1 MGCVRERH
9 SENAE
14 DELGK
19 NKALLRCLPTQRTEL
34 TRNEQ
39 DLYGGNWGTQP
50 KSKLLKALFPLKS
63 WSLEVIH
70 SSPFLI
76 YTSATYILVLR
87 GPIYLP
93 LPTKDVFSP
102 ACFTLQCQAW
112 SLPGFILLPLIHWED
127 EHRIF
132 RIHFICIFTSLHLQ
146 ALIHVFMKAHN
157 TRGACK
163 LQILLRIL

>member
-1 MGCVRERH
+1 MGCVREQH

-19 NKALLRCLPTQRTEL
+19 NKALLRRLPTQCTEL
-34 TRNEQ
+34 TQSEQ
-39 DLYGGNWGTQP
+39 GLYGGNWGTQP

-76 YTSATYILVLR
+76 YTSATYILVFC

-102 ACFTLQCQAW
+102 ACFTLQCKAW
-112 SLPGFILLPLIHWED
+112 SLPGFILLPLMHWEV

-132 RIHFICIFTSLHLQ
+132 RVHFICIFTSLHLQ
-146 ALIHVFMKAHN
+146 TVIQVFKKAN
-157 TRGACK
+157 ITRGACK